1 MGRREEVGREAA
13 LTGNELSGNEAMSQE
28 IIVRK
33 CESLD
38 DFHRC
43 VDLQREVWG
52 EADLE
57 VEPATMFVVAAHT
70 GGEVLGAFDGD
81 RLVGYTLA
89 VVGLRDRVP
98 YLHSHMTGVHSEYR
112 DRGVGRLLKLFQ
124 RTEAL
129 GRGIRLI
136 QWTFDPLELRNA
148 HFNLNR
154 LGVICRKYHPNLYG
168 VTTSPLHR
176 GLATDRLLVEWH
188 LDSARVVAAIENL
201 VKDPVDAPAIIEL
214 PAELE
219 RWQREGSLQV
229 GIVQARV
236 REEFAKWFAKGY
248 TAVALRT
255 APGNRAYLLTPWSD
269 F

>member
-1 MGRREEVGREAA
+1 M
-13 LTGNELSGNEAMSQE
+13 SGE
-28 IIVRK
+28 IVVRK
-33 CESLD
+33 CESLE

-43 VDLQREVWG
+43 VELQREIWG

-89 VVGLRDRVP
+89 LVGVRDRTT
-98 YLHSHMTGVHSEYR
+98 YLHSHMAGVKPQYR
-112 DRGVGRLLKLFQ
+112 DRGVGRMLKLFQ
-124 RTEAL
+124 RSEAL
-129 GRGIRLI
+129 SRGIRLI
-136 QWTFDPLELRNA
+136 QWTFDPLEARNA

-154 LGVICRKYHPNLYG
+154 LGAICRTYQPNLYG

-188 LDSARVVAAIENL
+188 LDSARAVAAIENL
-201 VKDPVDAPAIIEL
+201 VKDPIEAPASIEL

-219 RWQREGSLQV
+219 RWQREGSAEV
-229 GIVQARV
+229 GAVQARV
-236 REEFAKWFAKGY
+236 REEFTMWFAKGY
-248 TAVALRT
+248 ASHALERVLNKT
-255 APGNRAYLLTPWSD
+255 C
-269 F
+269 

>member
-1 MGRREEVGREAA
+1 
-13 LTGNELSGNEAMSQE
+13 MSQE

-38 DFHRC
+38 EFHRC
-43 VDLQREVWG
+43 VELQREIWG

-57 VEPATMFVVAAHT
+57 VEPPTMFVVAAHT
-70 GGEVLGAFDGD
+70 AGQVLGAFYGD
-81 RLVGYTLA
+81 QLVGYTLA

-98 YLHSHMTGVHSEYR
+98 YLHSHMTGVRSEYR
-112 DRGVGRLLKLFQ
+112 DRGVGRMLKLFQ
-124 RTEAL
+124 RNEAL

-154 LGVICRKYHPNLYG
+154 LGAICREYQPNLYG
-168 VTTSPLHR
+168 LTTSPLHR

-188 LDSARVVAAIENL
+188 LDSVRVVAAVGNL
-201 VKDPVDAPAIIEL
+201 VRAPVEAPAIIEL

-219 RWQREGSLQV
+219 RWQREGSSEV

-236 REEFAKWFAKGY
+236 REEFAKWFSRGY
-248 TAVALRT
+248 AAVALRT
-255 APGNRAYLLTPWSD
+255 GPGKRAYLLTPWSD